1 MSDNVD
7 LLKQIVTTV
16 QKKNDKEQVNDTIK
30 TKPAKVIGVDD
41 ETHKVFVYFL
51 EDTEQKEYTFYNKS
65 GEILSEGDTVKVFY
79 TTNVAK
85 GWIGARNGEP
95 SIKEYIGVGRPSE
108 WDSTS
113 EYFNCYSGDGQNI
126 AGLKGSK
133 GRYAT
138 AKGYGTTASGFTS
151 SSEGNLTTASGS
163 SSHSEGAFTQATGY
177 TSHAEGYTTK
187 ATGDKSHAEGDS
199 TSASGNASHAEGN
212 NNQANSFCSHAEGGN
227 NTITGD
233 YGHAEGQFNTV
244 TAMAAH
250 AEGGGNTVSGWHSHG
265 EGNNNTSSGM
275 CSHSEGQNNTASS
288 FCSHAEGYNCNSSER
303 CSHAEGEETKATGG
317 RSHAEGYLT
326 KSLAECSHA
335 EGQETE
341 ASGNCSHAEGYQTK
355 SLANYSFAGG
365 NNTTVDGFK
374 ASFGFGE
381 GVIVSSNSPYG
392 RFYIGSYNDYSSWN
406 IIFAIGNG
414 DSDSNRS
421 NAFAVDHDGNVYC
434 KSINGIPI
442 NSENS
447 YTYTPY
453 SISEAVESAKT
464 IFEAVMGG

>member
-16 QKKNDKEQVNDTIK
+16 QKQNDKEQVNDTIR
-30 TKPAKVIGVDD
+30 TKPAKVIGVDE

-95 SIKEYIGVGRPSE
+95 SIREYIGVGRPSE
-108 WDSTS
+108 WDNTS
-113 EYFNCYSGDGQNI
+113 EYFNCYSGNGQNI

-133 GRYAT
+133 DRYAT

-151 SSEGNLTTASGS
+151 SSEGDSTTASGS
-163 SSHSEGAFTQATGY
+163 SSHAEGAFTQATGY
-177 TSHAEGYTTK
+177 TSHAEGYQAK
-187 ATGDKSHAEGDS
+187 AIGDKSHAEGAS
-199 TSASGNASHAEGN
+199 TSASGNASHAEGY
-212 NNQANSFCSHAEGGN
+212 NNQSNGYTSHTEGSS
-227 NTITGD
+227 NTVSAD
-233 YGHAEGQFNTV
+233 FGHAEGQFNTV
-244 TAMAAH
+244 TGTAAH
-250 AEGGGNTVSGWHSHG
+250 AEGSSNQASGFSSHA
-265 EGNNNTSSGM
+265 EGSGT
-275 CSHSEGQNNTASS
+275 TASEIY
-288 FCSHAEGYNCNSSER
+288 SHAEGYGTTASHNSSHAEGYQSQATGYV
-303 CSHAEGEETKATGG
+303 SHAEGEETTASGDRCHAEGYGTQATGTVCHAEG
-317 RSHAEGYLT
+317 QNTIASNQFSHAEGENT
-326 KSLAECSHA
+326 ESKGKASHA
-335 EGQETE
+335 G
-341 ASGNCSHAEGYQTK
+341 GGYTIVEED
-355 SLANYSFAGG
+355 Y
-365 NNTTVDGFK
+365 
-374 ASFGFGE
+374 SFGFGY
-381 GVIVSSNSPYG
+381 GILIPKNSPYNSRVYVG
-392 RFYIGSYNDYSSWN
+392 KYNDYSSWN

-414 DSDSNRS
+414 DGDSNRS

-453 SISEAVESAKT
+453 STSEAVESAKT
-464 IFEAVMGG
+464 IFKAVMGG